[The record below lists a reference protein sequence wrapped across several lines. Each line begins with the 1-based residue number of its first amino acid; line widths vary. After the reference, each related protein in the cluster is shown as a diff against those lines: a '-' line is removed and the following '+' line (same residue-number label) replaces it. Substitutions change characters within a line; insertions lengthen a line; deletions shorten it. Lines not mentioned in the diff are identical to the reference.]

1 MRAHILTIGD
11 ELLIG
16 QVINTNSSWIAEQLN
31 LSGIHVAHMSTVSDT
46 REDILSAL
54 EQSLKFDF
62 VFITGGLGPTKDDIT
77 KQMFSEFFERK
88 LVTDENVLKDV
99 TEFFAKRGVI
109 INELNRRQALVPEG
123 CFVIRNKNGTAPGMW
138 MQKQNTIFISM
149 PGVPFEMKVMV
160 SEDVIPKIRKEF
172 DLPFIYHKTV
182 LTQGIGEG
190 ILAEKIEAWED
201 ALAAKN
207 IKLAYLPQPGIV
219 RLRLSTSGKD
229 QSLLKKNVDEEI
241 KKLSEQIGQ
250 YIYGFEEFGAES
262 ETLEKVV
269 SQWLRETK
277 QSISLAESCTGGY
290 ISSLFTAIPGASDI
304 FKGAIVPYTNQAKHE
319 LLNVDEKI
327 FEQYGAVSSQ
337 CVELLAKHV
346 REKFGSDLS
355 IAISG
360 IAGPTGGTPEK
371 PVGTVWVAIADNK
384 NVYTKKF
391 LFVNNRQRNI
401 VMTAQASL
409 KFLLDKFRENR

>member
-77 KQMFSEFFERK
+77 KQMFSEFFEKK

-229 QSLLKKNVDEEI
+229 QSFLKKNVDEEI

-304 FKGAIVPYTNQAKHE
+304 FKGAIVPYTNQAKHK

-401 VMTAQASL
+401 IMTAQASL
-409 KFLLDKFRENR
+409 KFLLDKVRENR